1 METVKEKKSEYLTI
15 RLIPTEMEAVKD
27 IQRKLKQNGVEFSLS
42 AIIRTFL
49 TSAFE
54 RQKLHEV
61 QANPSL
67 LLGGV

>member
-15 RLIPTEMEAVKD
+15 RLVKSEMEAVKD
-27 IQRKLKQNGVEFSLS
+27 IQSELKKRGVEFSLS

-49 TSAFE
+49 TSAFDKQ
-54 RQKLHEV
+54 RLYDV

>member
-27 IQRKLKQNGVEFSLS
+27 IQRKLRKNGVEFSLS